1 MQEVYMS
8 SDEETMTTATFS
20 TVAAGDSAN
29 LDHDMDSPLREESY
43 KQFQH
48 AMESATDTH
57 VSTCKSTYFFDGGK
71 RFISVS
77 IPRHG
82 MSLFRFNSCR
92 VISFNR
98 FLETNSSPR
107 LVTPTSRQLL

>member
-1 MQEVYMS
+1 MS
-8 SDEETMTTATFS
+8 SDEETMTSATFS

-29 LDHDMDSPLREESY
+29 LDHDMDGPLRDESY

-77 IPRHG
+77 IPRHKQCPRIG
-82 MSLFRFNSCR
+82 LNHADVNFVLYSLSLF
-92 VISFNR
+92 
-98 FLETNSSPR
+98 ETNSSPR
-107 LVTPTSRQLL
+107 SVTPTSRQLL

>member
-8 SDEETMTTATFS
+8 SDEETTTTFS

-29 LDHDMDSPLREESY
+29 MDHDLDSPLREESY

-77 IPRHG
+77 NPAVQAL
-82 MSLFRFNSCR
+82 SNASSTCFNSCR
-92 VISFNR
+92 TVMLTLTFICKKA
-98 FLETNSSPR
+98 PHAW
-107 LVTPTSRQLL
+107 

>member
-1 MQEVYMS
+1 MS
-8 SDEETMTTATFS
+8 SDEETMTSATFS

-29 LDHDMDSPLREESY
+29 LDHEMDSPLREESY

-77 IPRHG
+77 IPRHKHVHA
-82 MSLFRFNSCR
+82 SLFRFNDAFC
-92 VISFNR
+92 
-98 FLETNSSPR
+98 
-107 LVTPTSRQLL
+107 